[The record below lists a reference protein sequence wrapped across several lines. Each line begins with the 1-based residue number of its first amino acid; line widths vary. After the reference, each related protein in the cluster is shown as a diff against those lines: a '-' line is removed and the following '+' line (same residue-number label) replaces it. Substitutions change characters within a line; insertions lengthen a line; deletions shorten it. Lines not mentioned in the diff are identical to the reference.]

1 MLSFFRAHRGSRATH
16 VVTRRDRNGDT
27 RTSSMCSEQSSYS
40 IAFTGDQILGEIMMQ
55 EQQTQKTTV
64 ARPRKNAA
72 GGVRLVSE
80 PVPLVGP
87 GLRIRS
93 DMDMVPKAQELVSE
107 RRDQNGMDPLACTL
121 VRDRMYSDLMNRAK
135 AAYTPA
141 PITYTDREIILASGL
156 SFLAGIAITIAVVM
170 TVL

>member
-40 IAFTGDQILGEIMMQ
+40 IAFTGIQIWGEIVMQ
-55 EQQTQKTTV
+55 EQQTEKTTV
-64 ARPRKNAA
+64 ARPRKNVA

-93 DMDMVPKAQELVSE
+93 DMIPKAQELVSE
-107 RRDQNGMDPLACTL
+107 RKGDQNGMDPLACTL
-121 VRDRMYSDLMNRAK
+121 VRDRMYSDFMERAK

-141 PITYTDREIILASGL
+141 PITFTDRELILASGV
-156 SFLAGIAITIAVVM
+156 SFLAGIGINVAVVM
-170 TVL
+170 TGA